1 MLKRFIVAVMMM
13 LAMIGVAE
21 AKKKPAPALI
31 IPVYAPAPAVEPEN
45 TLVLRL
51 STGGDVRIQLRP
63 DKAPGH
69 ITRIKSLVRSGFYD
83 GLLFH
88 RVIEG
93 FMAQTGDPKGDGTGG
108 SLLPDLKA
116 EFNPLPHL
124 RGTISMA
131 RTDSPDS
138 ANSQFFICFQPTMK
152 LDNKYTVFG
161 RVISGMQFVDT
172 IELGEPPAA
181 PSRIVKAW
189 IEADG
194 PNAPPVGLPAAS
206 ASGVAPA
213 P

>member
-1 MLKRFIVAVMMM
+1 MLKRLIVAVMMM
-13 LAMIGVAE
+13 LAMVGVAE
-21 AKKKPAPALI
+21 AKKKAAPALI
-31 IPVYAPAPAVEPEN
+31 IPAYAPAPPVEPEN

-194 PNAPPVGLPAAS
+194 PNAPRVGLPAAS